1 MIVLRAAGTFSALRP
16 ELPPADAVKMQVEDR
31 LAGIVAGVAGEPIA
45 GRLHAHLAGD
55 PSRHRDQ
62 PTERRLVPRLALSGR
77 GKMLL
82 RDDEEVDRRDP
93 DRVILRKIKAQHEVI
108 VVQHLRPNLTVDDL
122 AEHALGQMTVHYSAS
137 TRRVSS

>member
-1 MIVLRAAGTFSALRP
+1 MKV
-16 ELPPADAVKMQVEDR
+16 QVEDR
-31 LAGIVAGVAGEPIA
+31 LAGVVARVAGEAVA

-62 PTERRLVPRLALSGR
+62 PTERRLVPRLGLSGR

-93 DRVILRKIKAQHEVI
+93 DGVVLRNVEGDHEIILVE
-108 VVQHLRPNLTVDDL
+108 HLCPKL
-122 AEHALGQMTVHYSAS
+122 AVNDPTEHLDT
-137 TRRVSS
+137 